1 MIKSADYFINASTT
15 IFTIPCPGHGFFPLP
30 GGRWILLHQEVI
42 YMFLL
47 CSNIYIYMI
56 GNEICTSSFGAFCRS
71 TFVTKVGVYYNI
83 LFVHAWLVILLAL
96 S

>member
-1 MIKSADYFINASTT
+1 MDIIASRSNLYV
-15 IFTIPCPGHGFFPLP
+15 FTLF
-30 GGRWILLHQEVI
+30 E
-42 YMFLL
+42 
-47 CSNIYIYMI
+47 YIYMI

-71 TFVTKVGVYYNI
+71 TFVPKVGVYYNI

>member
-1 MIKSADYFINASTT
+1 MDIIASRSNLYV
-15 IFTIPCPGHGFFPLP
+15 FTLF
-30 GGRWILLHQEVI
+30 E
-42 YMFLL
+42 
-47 CSNIYIYMI
+47 YIYTI
-56 GNEICTSSFGAFCRS
+56 GNEICTSSFGAFYRS

>member
-1 MIKSADYFINASTT
+1 MDIVASRSNLYV
-15 IFTIPCPGHGFFPLP
+15 FTLF
-30 GGRWILLHQEVI
+30 E
-42 YMFLL
+42 Y
-47 CSNIYIYMI
+47 IYIYMI

-96 S
+96 SQLLGTILF